1 MWEIPGTWICS
12 SVLRVLK
19 ILSVGNPWDVDLLS
33 FGAPSCSG
41 YTSRKTLK
49 EQRKEPLRNLQKRLG
64 FTFHTGLSR
73 GTGWHGHDILKHS
86 GHGDHLLSLAP
97 ADQNNVPGLFHEQ
110 RLWPCPQPLQLP
122 RKVSPWEGFR
132 MGKSK
137 IRGLDSSDV
146 NLGMI
151 SVGPNSETFP
161 HREWDVWL
169 FSVYICM
176 YVCLL
181 AFAGLGW
188 GEGWNAGGGQ
198 WTSSNLSVFPT
209 F

>member
-1 MWEIPGTWICS
+1 MPGKDPPQVLPDRKVVTLVLVGCLLCVWFLSPISNVGLLSGTAWHKQKNVSNCHS

-19 ILSVGNPWDVDLLS
+19 ILSVGNPWDMDLLS

-64 FTFHTGLSR
+64 ITFHTGLSR

-110 RLWPCPQPLQLP
+110 RLWPCPQPRQLP
-122 RKVSPWEGFR
+122 
-132 MGKSK
+132 
-137 IRGLDSSDV
+137 
-146 NLGMI
+146 
-151 SVGPNSETFP
+151 
-161 HREWDVWL
+161 
-169 FSVYICM
+169 
-176 YVCLL
+176 
-181 AFAGLGW
+181 
-188 GEGWNAGGGQ
+188 
-198 WTSSNLSVFPT
+198 
-209 F
+209 